1 IRLQPE
7 INWEVNEPEKL
18 KKVLASLTSLQ
29 REFNKKQ
36 SDGKKVSLAD
46 LIVLSGNA
54 AIEDAARKAVVELE
68 IPFTP
73 GRTDASQEQT
83 DVASFSVLEPTA
95 DGFRNYYSKSRS
107 HI

>member
-1 IRLQPE
+1 M
-7 INWEVNEPEKL
+7 
-18 KKVLASLTSLQ
+18 
-29 REFNKKQ
+29 
-36 SDGKKVSLAD
+36 SLAD

-54 AIEDAARKAVVELE
+54 AIEDAARKAGVELE

-95 DGFRNYYSKSRS
+95 DGFRNYYSKAEVIYRRLKASLIKPVS
-107 HI
+107 WISPFLK